1 MFLVFSGICDKYE
14 LIKLG
19 GSDYHGKD
27 TNGEADLGSV
37 TLPVSTVHKF
47 LSVAR
52 PIWSNSIKDTLTNF
66 TNEPTNANLEK
77 MTKFGNFRCR
87 NKSLMDSCLSYW
99 LSNDEVTDEIKE
111 LSLKCSNILIN

>member
-1 MFLVFSGICDKYE
+1 MCDKYE

-19 GSDYHGKD
+19 GSDYHGKN

-37 TLPVSTVHKF
+37 TLPVSTVFKF

-77 MTKFGNFRCR
+77 MTKFGKFKSRD
-87 NKSLMDSCLSYW
+87 KSLMDSCLCYW
-99 LSNDEVTDEIKE
+99 LSKDEITDEIKE
-111 LSLKCSNILIN
+111 LSLKCSKILINKN